1 MVGSFADDDYSFKG
15 GDEMLVTAVTRSA
28 ELTRT
33 ESERQ
38 RQESEVQVSNQA
50 LEGTESVFGWSGKG
64 QIGADQDTEGRRSR
78 PEDSRRTVGG
88 RRGDAAWTARN

>member
-1 MVGSFADDDYSFKG
+1 MVGSFADDVYSFKG

-38 RQESEVQVSNQA
+38 RQESEAQVSQKTA
-50 LEGTESVFGWSGKG
+50 GG
-64 QIGADQDTEGRRSR
+64 RSR
-78 PEDSRRTVGG
+78 GIDG
-88 RRGDAAWTARN
+88 